1 MKLLIGKKEEK
12 TLTNQ
17 KPSPE
22 AKAPRPEKERANKFE
37 ANSRYFTIAIY
48 VIIVASIAAIIFKAI
63 ISFDETMAAFKHV
76 INVLMPF
83 ITGALIAF
91 ILNPAVQKF
100 CFLLEKYTRLK
111 RPGVIKGL
119 AILITYLLLF
129 SLVILALV
137 GIIPQILQ
145 SVTDLINSSITT
157 IPQTVDDLTAF
168 LNSLQERFPSL
179 DMSFIQDSIN
189 NTIPSILNYIK
200 DLTTNLVP
208 SIYSASVS
216 VMQWLLD
223 LIIALIVSVYMLTD
237 KKLLLNSFKVMI
249 YAFVPEKRIDSVLET
264 LANCNKVFSGFV
276 IGKAIDSLII
286 GILCFIL
293 MTILRLPYTML
304 ISLIVGVTNMIPYFG
319 PFIGAI
325 PGVVI
330 TLMINPLQALIFGI
344 MVFALQQFD
353 GLILGPKI
361 LGESVGLRP
370 LWIIIAITVGGSI
383 AGVLGMFLGVP
394 IVAVFRYLILKLLD
408 YRLSKRN
415 LSGVKDLPVE

>member
-1 MKLLIGKKEEK
+1 M
-12 TLTNQ
+12 TNQ
-17 KPSPE
+17 KTSPE
-22 AKAPRPEKERANKFE
+22 PQAPRSEKGKANKFE

-48 VIIVASIAAIIFKAI
+48 VIIVATIAAVIFKAI
-63 ISFDETMAAFKHV
+63 LSFDETLASIKHV
-76 INVLMPF
+76 IDVLMPF
-83 ITGALIAF
+83 IIGALIAF
-91 ILNPAVQKF
+91 ILNPAVKKF
-100 CFLLEKYTRLK
+100 CFLLEKYTKLK

-119 AILITYLLLF
+119 AILITYILLF
-129 SLVILALV
+129 TLVFLALV

-145 SVTDLINSSITT
+145 SITNLINSSITV
-157 IPQTVDDLTAF
+157 IPQTVTDLTEF

-179 DMSFIQDSIN
+179 DMSIIQDAIN

-200 DLTTNLVP
+200 DLATNLVP
-208 SIYSASVS
+208 SLYSVSVS
-216 VMQWLLD
+216 VMQWLLN
-223 LIIALIVSVYMLTD
+223 LVIALIVSVYMLTD
-237 KKLLLNSFKVMI
+237 KKLLGNSFKLLI

-264 LANCNKVFSGFV
+264 LADCNKIFSGFV

-286 GILCFIL
+286 GVLCFIL

-325 PGVVI
+325 PGIVI
-330 TLMINPLQALIFGI
+330 ILMINPLQAVIFGI

-394 IVAVFRYLILKLLD
+394 IVAVFRYLIMKLLH

-415 LSGVKDLPVE
+415 LSGIKDLPVE